1 MPDSMNNKW
10 AYCVS
15 AKPLTNNATDC
26 TRTSITGAVY
36 VQVSKTGRESSRQ
49 CVADLVAEE
58 VPVALV
64 FNGVS
69 HAVMLASPTDLED
82 FARGF
87 AITEGIV
94 DSPGQIYGIEVN
106 AVAPQGDKAELLL
119 GYEVQIDIASS
130 AFARLKEKR
139 RNLTGRTGCGLC
151 GTESLDQVLRP
162 LPDVLVSKHFAVDAE
177 VIDRA
182 LRALPQFQQMQHLT
196 GATHAAAWF
205 SPDGELLLLRED
217 VGRHNALDKLIGAG
231 LAAGHQNRGVKFGE
245 GFVLVTS
252 RASMEMVQKTLAAG
266 FAMLVAVS
274 APTSLAIEIAKR
286 HGLTLIGFARP
297 GRYSAYN
304 PEDGVVETLT
314 LRGI

>member
-1 MPDSMNNKW
+1 MSPGNLNQTQVGIGSVDVCRLGGATGSSS
-10 AYCVS
+10 VS
-15 AKPLTNNATDC
+15 
-26 TRTSITGAVY
+26 GACAVLDKV
-36 VQVSKTGRESSRQ
+36 VQ
-49 CVADLVAEE
+49 E

-82 FARGF
+82 LARGF
-87 AITEGIV
+87 AMTEGIV

-106 AVAPQGDKAELLL
+106 AVAPIEPTPDGLS

-162 LPDVLVSKHFAVDAE
+162 LPDVPVSKHVVVDAD

-182 LRALPQFQQMQHLT
+182 LEALPQSQTMQHLT

-205 SPDGELLLLRED
+205 SPVGELLLLRED

-231 LAAGHQNRGVKFGE
+231 LDASHQNQEVKFGE

-266 FAMLVAVS
+266 FAMLAAVS
-274 APTSLAIEIAKR
+274 APTSLAIDIAKR
-286 HGLTLIGFARP
+286 HGLALVGFARP
-297 GRYSAYN
+297 GRCSVYN
-304 PEDGVVETLT
+304 APGGIRDKPT

>member
-1 MPDSMNNKW
+1 MNNKW

-15 AKPLTNNATDC
+15 AKPLTNNITDC
-26 TRTSITGAVY
+26 TRTSVTGAVY
-36 VQVSKTGRESSRQ
+36 VQVCKTGGEPNGQ

-94 DSPGQIYGIEVN
+94 DSPVQIYGMEVN
-106 AVAPQGDKAELLL
+106 AVASQGNQAQVLS

-162 LPDVLVSKHFAVDAE
+162 LPDVPVSKHFAVDAG

-182 LRALPQFQQMQHLT
+182 LKALPQFQQMQHLT

-231 LAAGHQNRGVKFGE
+231 LAAGHQNHAVKFGE

-274 APTSLAIEIAKR
+274 APTSLAIDIAKR
-286 HGLTLIGFARP
+286 HGLALVGFARP
-297 GRYSAYN
+297 GRCSIYN
-304 PEDGVVETLT
+304 APAGVRNKRT

>member
-1 MPDSMNNKW
+1 M
-10 AYCVS
+10 S
-15 AKPLTNNATDC
+15 AKPLSNDDWLAEPDDLSPTQ
-26 TRTSITGAVY
+26 TGF
-36 VQVSKTGRESSRQ
+36 VSASVRRLGSKVPDNSLRVDVVTQ
-49 CVADLVAEE
+49 DLVAQET
-58 VPVALV
+58 PVALV

-69 HAVMLASPTDLED
+69 HAVMLASPRDLED

-87 AITEGIV
+87 ALSEGIV
-94 DSPGQIYGIEVN
+94 DSPSQIYGIEVN
-106 AVAPQGDKAELLL
+106 AVVPVGQSTETLA
-119 GYEVQIDIASS
+119 GYEVQIDIASA
-130 AFARLKEKR
+130 AFVRLKEKR

-162 LPDVLVSKHFAVDAE
+162 LPDVPVTKHVVVDAE

-182 LRALPQFQQMQHLT
+182 LKALPQFQEMQHLT

-231 LAAGHQNRGVKFGE
+231 LGAEHQKGQTKFGE

-274 APTSLAIEIAKR
+274 APTSLAIDIARR
-286 HGLTLIGFARP
+286 HGLALVGFARP
-297 GRYSAYN
+297 GRCSVYN
-304 PEDGVVETLT
+304 APAGVRDKRT